1 MTNYN
6 RIRKIPIL
14 TLLLLATLLLLL
26 LPQASFASKERF
38 LKWKET
44 NIVFD
49 NGTSIKIEAEGPIYK
64 KFVVN
69 AFNKSFE
76 LSPQELKQIE
86 GLSLSL
92 LNVTQEPRYE
102 EVGGE
107 SIHFKLS
114 NYLFAN
120 PDSKIKTAVL
130 TIQRSGVTIT
140 EDYIT
145 PANLGKDQ

>member
-6 RIRKIPIL
+6 RIRKILIL
-14 TLLLLATLLLLL
+14 TLLLLSTQL
-26 LPQASFASKERF
+26 LPQISFASKERF

-49 NGTSIKIEAEGPIYK
+49 NGTSIRVEAEGPIYK

-76 LSPQELKQIE
+76 ISPQELKQIE

-92 LNVTQEPRYE
+92 LNVTQEPGYE

-107 SIHFKLS
+107 SIHFRLS

-120 PDSKIKTAVL
+120 PDDKIKTAVL
-130 TIQRSGVTIT
+130 TIQKGGVTIT

-145 PANLGKDQ
+145 PTNIEKDP